1 VSGFG
6 MFEANVTSDAE
17 EKRHVREAAN
27 QLAAATYD
35 VRERFGQFLF
45 GSKDL
50 SEYTDRLALSKND
63 ILKTIEPHVFP
74 RTGTV
79 RRVLKP
85 LEDEFKSRQTRTA
98 SRRTAAPLSDERSRI
113 VPSKT
118 TAEDYVPPAS
128 SSGSE
133 RSTIVPSQTTAQ
145 DYVPASSAGSPTAGG
160 GADGSGW
167 SPNSAT
173 DSIGAGNYNI
183 QSGDTLT
190 SISERAGLGADG
202 VKSLAEANGISNP
215 DMIYAGDDLKIPG
228 SSSSSTSTT
237 STSPGLDA
245 TGTPSTPSA
254 PLPAEAGGPAPTSG
268 TPGVPPV
275 PSVGVPGDLAALTSD
290 PRTGR
295 RAASRRRYADFN
307 GTLEPEGD
315 FKGYLS
321 DVDEGDEGRTTNNFG
336 GTFPGGTDHNGDPAD
351 TDFVKS
357 STRHFALW
365 CKANRRLASLDS
377 LEAYAPS
384 DREYV
389 AIAATLQRVAASG
402 VPGSTPTGPEWNS
415 KGKPKLNKPTKPGKI
430 DMPELPGI
438 GAPMGSM
445 PGNKSAAAG
454 DHWTTVRPSG
464 GGPRPSSQEYPIS
477 IPGHGRHALESNWD
491 GYGEDPYSY
500 GDENEITLLPRQQV
514 KKSIPK
520 HRAEAGKH
528 DTYFPSVVM
537 DAYGN
542 MGDVADPPELVGDP
556 SYRAEPPMMKRV
568 KGQPAKHR
576 APKHRARRRTAAPDY
591 LQKADEALTNLL
603 NQKAEEF
610 QGQIAPLQQALQTV
624 QQAEQAAQAA
634 SPMGVM
640 PPAGTV
646 NVMPQAPGGDPSGG
660 GGMDPTALAAMMGG
674 GDPSA
679 GGGNPMMG
687 GDPNAVGGGAP
698 PGLDPNA
705 MGGAPP
711 AAQDQGLPPMMAARR
726 RFARLHQAKNCEC
739 WDGYCR
745 VPGTKPCA
753 EGSCEKCDTHRKEGR
768 RRYAEMPG
776 GGASEGRIGDYFGFG
791 GGTDGGATTAPEAID
806 PMDDTPSE
814 WGGVLPALPP
824 SSGPHE
830 ARRRSAKNVE
840 DMWQDYVSKE
850 TQRGGEPDVDAFAQR
865 YKVGP
870 IALKRIRMKMSADN
884 RKRGGQGKGRRASA
898 HTSTRRQAWSGWGGA
913 SLSMKRVAG
922 WDFDH
927 RLNGYIT
934 AAADTFSCDCGENFS
949 TPSGYRKCGSCGR
962 AWNSY
967 VIGTDSHGKEA
978 SLEKV
983 ICREIPVRKDV
994 IVASKRTAKGG
1005 YNAFEEWSAWP
1016 GSANDIHGQ
1025 ALRNFADHGEYL
1037 KDPEGWWQSHS
1048 PEAGWGANTLHTDF
1062 PFIDKVNGKDTYNP
1076 NWLSE
1081 KKWTPYGGG
1090 QFVKREA
1097 SRRTADPNGQY
1108 DPEWDAPKWRFSG
1121 EPGDYGYS
1129 DEKQQ
1134 QAWEGA
1140 LQEHGYEHKPMSR
1153 YGPSHSSW
1161 VHPENE
1167 QRIPAYPWDGWSPG
1181 QPFVSPKPNARTPQT
1196 FGEPWMNYT
1205 MLKEGDKHTLRRIDL
1220 RDMMDQEPEEDKPD
1234 IEHFASRRAA
1244 AITYV
1249 ARCQRAGRRPTPHG
1263 LRRFMGSQQPKN
1275 QSLYDHYI
1283 NDTGPNFPGKTVVD
1297 FTDPQWQTKT
1307 NWDGSRYDADGSP
1320 VFPFVDIKDRI
1331 KGKPYFIVPEHA
1343 HPTKGWYRSQD
1354 YIEHRQTCPTC
1365 SSGKRHASRRRA
1377 EQFDITEE
1385 GGTPKGKGKPDNRKT
1400 MRQNPKNWTEH
1411 RQNGQFTKKWAGSR
1425 SGSRRPL
1432 G

>member
-1 VSGFG
+1 MSGFG

-17 EKRHVREAAN
+17 EKRQMREAAN
-27 QLAAATYD
+27 KLAAATYD

-50 SEYTDRLALSKND
+50 AEYTDRLALSKND

-85 LEDEFKSRQTRTA
+85 LEDEFKSRQSRTA
-98 SRRTAAPLSDERSRI
+98 SRRTAAPKPSVGDEGSTPMLS
-113 VPSKT
+113 PSGGREPGYGGASGKDADTNYTYPEST
-118 TAEDYVPPAS
+118 TPAS
-128 SSGSE
+128 LSNRGQFAPNSS
-133 RSTIVPSQTTAQ
+133 
-145 DYVPASSAGSPTAGG
+145 PAASAAASPGGDG

-167 SPNSAT
+167 SPNNAT

-190 SISERAGLGADG
+190 TIGERAGVSVDDLMKGNSQITD
-202 VKSLAEANGISNP
+202 P
-215 DMIYAGDDLKIPG
+215 DMIIAGDSLNIPG

-237 STSPGLDA
+237 STSPGLDTTA
-245 TGTPSTPSA
+245 PPSTPSTPLA
-254 PLPAEAGGPAPTSG
+254 AEAGGPAPTSG

-290 PRTGR
+290 PNRVGR
-295 RAASRRRYADFN
+295 RAASRRRYAEFD

-336 GTFPGGTDHNGDPAD
+336 GTFPGGTDHNGDPAK
-351 TDFVKS
+351 TDFVKD
-357 STRHFALW
+357 STRRFALW
-365 CKANRRLASLDS
+365 CRANRRLASLDA

-415 KGKPKLNKPTKPGKI
+415 KGKPKLNKPTKPGKM

-445 PGNKSAAAG
+445 PGNKSA
-454 DHWTTVRPSG
+454 
-464 GGPRPSSQEYPIS
+464 
-477 IPGHGRHALESNWD
+477 
-491 GYGEDPYSY
+491 
-500 GDENEITLLPRQQV
+500 
-514 KKSIPK
+514 
-520 HRAEAGKH
+520 GKH
-528 DTYFPSVVM
+528 DSPWDGDGFLGRDSEGVKSRTDM
-537 DAYGN
+537 AY
-542 MGDVADPPELVGDP
+542 PPELVQGDP
-556 SYRAEPPMMKRV
+556 AYPNEPPMMKRV
-568 KGQPAKHR
+568 KGQPGKHR
-576 APKHRARRRTAAPDY
+576 APEHRARRRTAAPDY

-634 SPMGVM
+634 NPMGVM

-646 NVMPQAPGGDPSGG
+646 NVMPEAPGGDPSGG
-660 GGMDPTALAAMMGG
+660 GGMDPSALAAMMGG

-679 GGGNPMMG
+679 GGGDPMMS
-687 GDPNAVGGGAP
+687 GDPNAMGGGAP
-698 PGLDPNA
+698 PGLNPAA

-711 AAQDQGLPPMMAARR
+711 AAQDQGLPPMMARRRRQAKEYDSEGLLTDEGLRDWSKKLQHEDDDEHAKKEARR
-726 RFARLHQAKNCEC
+726 RFARLHQAKDCKC

-753 EGSCEKCDTHRKEGR
+753 DGSCEKCDTSKKESR
-768 RRYAEMPG
+768 RR
-776 GGASEGRIGDYFGFG
+776 RQ
-791 GGTDGGATTAPEAID
+791 
-806 PMDDTPSE
+806 
-814 WGGVLPALPP
+814 
-824 SSGPHE
+824 
-830 ARRRSAKNVE
+830 AKNVDE
-840 DMWQDYVSKE
+840 MWEEFSQNA
-850 TQRGGEPDVDAFAQR
+850 TRRGGEPDVDAFAQR

-870 IALKRIRMKMSADN
+870 IALKRIRQKMSADD

-898 HTSTRRQAWSGWGGA
+898 HTSTRRQAWSGWGSA
-913 SLSMKRVAG
+913 SMKRVAG

-994 IVASKRTAKGG
+994 IVASKRTA
-1005 YNAFEEWSAWP
+1005 
-1016 GSANDIHGQ
+1016 
-1025 ALRNFADHGEYL
+1025 
-1037 KDPEGWWQSHS
+1037 
-1048 PEAGWGANTLHTDF
+1048 
-1062 PFIDKVNGKDTYNP
+1062 
-1076 NWLSE
+1076 
-1081 KKWTPYGGG
+1081 
-1090 QFVKREA
+1090 
-1097 SRRTADPNGQY
+1097 DPNGQY
-1108 DPEWDAPKWRFSG
+1108 DPDWNAPKWRFSG

-1134 QAWEGA
+1134 QAWESA

-1161 VHPENE
+1161 VHPKNE
-1167 QRIPAYPWDGWSPG
+1167 QRVPAYPWDGWSPG
-1181 QPFVSPKPNARTPQT
+1181 QPFVSPKPDARTPQT

-1205 MLKEGDKHTLRRIDL
+1205 MFKESNRRTADIYCNGDGCNNIKAPPAEDWSRSKGIPFDMNTKHQYYFESGGDHPKNYDEDFEIPAHWDSFGSWGGSGFCADCHPYKDKHPHPEAPGYNEWLQQNKSHPGKLPLRQDWDRGDPNDPRIKGSSRKADKHTLRRIDL
-1220 RDMMDQEPEEDKPD
+1220 RDMMDQEPQEDKPD
-1234 IEHFASRRAA
+1234 IEHFAARRAA

-1263 LRRFMGSQQPKN
+1263 LRRFMGSQQLKS
-1275 QSLYDHYI
+1275 QSLYDHYM
-1283 NDTGPNFPGKTVVD
+1283 NDTGPNYPGKTVVD

-1320 VFPFVDIKDRI
+1320 VFPFVPHSDRVR
-1331 KGKPYFIVPEHA
+1331 GKPYFISPHPS
-1343 HPTKGWYRSQD
+1343 HPTGWYKSQD
-1354 YIEHRQTCPTC
+1354 YTEHRQTCPTC

-1377 EQFDITEE
+1377 EHFDITEE
-1385 GGTPKGKGKPDNRKT
+1385 GGTPKGTGKPSKKTTMSTPDAQWHRRNRGGRYT
-1400 MRQNPKNWTEH
+1400 
-1411 RQNGQFTKKWAGSR
+1411 
-1425 SGSRRPL
+1425 
-1432 G
+1432 